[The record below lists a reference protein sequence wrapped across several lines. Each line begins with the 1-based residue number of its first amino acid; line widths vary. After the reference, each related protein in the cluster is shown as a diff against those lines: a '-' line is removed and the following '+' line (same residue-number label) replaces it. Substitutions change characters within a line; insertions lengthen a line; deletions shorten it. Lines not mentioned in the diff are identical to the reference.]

1 MKLAN
6 TKKQLIQVM
15 LLAANFVVCAGAE
28 AASDSGQLTVEG
40 SLVTT
45 TCTVTQSELTKTIT
59 FADVDASTLT
69 SAAVNDKIPGSTQPL
84 TFDVTDCPGT
94 GNASIRF
101 DYTPQATTTD
111 YLTNTGT
118 STGVLVGINEKG
130 KVTRIAPAG
139 LISAAITAGKAT
151 IDAEANL
158 YKAAAAVG
166 VGTIASVMNVTV
178 VSP

>member
-1 MKLAN
+1 MN
-6 TKKQLIQVM
+6 TKKRLIPVM
-15 LLAANFVVCAGAE
+15 LLAANFAVCAGAY
-28 AASDSGQLTVEG
+28 ANQTATGKLDVTGTV
-40 SLVTT
+40 VAT
-45 TCTVTQSELTKTIT
+45 TCTVAQSELTKTIT
-59 FADVDASTLT
+59 FADVDGSTLG
-69 SAAVNDKIPGSTQPL
+69 SAAVNDKIAGSTQAL
-84 TFDVTDCPGT
+84 TFDVTGCPGT

-118 STGVLVGINEKG
+118 SKGVLVGINEKG
-130 KVTRIAPAG
+130 KVPRIAPAG
-139 LISAAITAGKAT
+139 LITAAITAGNAT
-151 IDAEANL
+151 INAEANL